1 MKKHIRSTIP
11 FLVLLLSAAPA
22 LTQSAAEDIS
32 IDEVPLLV
40 LDAAREVLPGVEL
53 VKAMIEITDEGIVYE
68 IAGILDSEEY
78 EISVTEDGEVLEV
91 ELKDDDDI
99 DIEEGDPAEDYN

>member
-11 FLVLLLSAAPA
+11 FLVLLLFAAPA
-22 LTQSAAEDIS
+22 LTQSVAEEIP
-32 IDEVPLLV
+32 IDEVPLSV

-53 VKAMIEITDEGIVYE
+53 VKAMIEITDKGIVYKIE
-68 IAGILDSEEY
+68 GILDGEEY
-78 EISVTEDGEVLEV
+78 EILVTEESVVLEV

-99 DIEEGDPAEDYN
+99 DIEEGDPVEDYN

>member
-22 LTQSAAEDIS
+22 LTQSVAEEIP

-53 VKAMIEITDEGIVYE
+53 VKAMIEITDKGIVYE
-68 IAGILDSEEY
+68 IEGILDGEEY
-78 EISVTEDGEVLEV
+78 EILVTEESVVLEV

-99 DIEEGDPAEDYN
+99 DIEEGDPVEDYN

>member
-22 LTQSAAEDIS
+22 LTQSVAEVIS
-32 IDEVPLLV
+32 IEEVPLLV
-40 LDAAREVLPGVEL
+40 LDAVREVLPEAEL
-53 VKAMIEITDEGIVYE
+53 VKAMIEITDEGIVYV
-68 IAGILDSEEY
+68 IDGILDGEVY
-78 EISVTEDGEVLEV
+78 EIEVTEEGVVLEV

-99 DIEEGDPAEDYN
+99 DIEEGEPVEDYN

>member
-22 LTQSAAEDIS
+22 LTQSVAEEIP
-32 IDEVPLLV
+32 IDEVPLSV

-53 VKAMIEITDEGIVYE
+53 VKAMIEITDKGIVYE
-68 IAGILDSEEY
+68 IEGILDGEEY
-78 EISVTEDGEVLEV
+78 EILVTEESVVLEV

-99 DIEEGDPAEDYN
+99 DIEEGNPVEDYN